1 MKALSSKAG
10 KVVHDDPLRHS
21 LRKGLAAQLK
31 ASLKNKLLNVQIDLA

>member
-10 KVVHDDPLRHS
+10 KVVHDDPLRHP
-21 LRKGLAAQLK
+21 LRLAVQLK